1 MSSPIPFAK
10 TLVVAE
16 RGRAC
21 APKRRQTTGT
31 DCCFTP
37 SGPPPDRPDLAT
49 YSQQEQFAL
58 GNAPT
63 WDSPDI
69 LSNFWNPFRL
79 MPEITVTVRNLSPSA
94 TAVNG
99 QVMLSTAT
107 FGIGNPRTPLGSQ
120 LVTLAPGQQTNLVFP
135 LPQAVLNAAEQRIAL
150 NVRLVHP
157 YDAKAIN
164 NLGSQL
170 LADAYTSKVG
180 RNITVQ
186 FPLVNPQSAAQ
197 HVTLQALPNLLSATV
212 TPVNPLLGPAQQVM
226 ATLHMLVP
234 AALHGTAAAP
244 VRADVTIVGRDGVG
258 ALIDGLT
265 YVIWVDD

>member
-1 MSSPIPFAK
+1 MNLRIKVPGVLS
-10 TLVVAE
+10 VAE
-16 RGRAC
+16 RGRTC
-21 APKRRQTTGT
+21 VPKRRQQTGT

-37 SGPPPDRPDLAT
+37 AGPPPDRPDLAT

-58 GNAPT
+58 GNVPT

-69 LSNFWNPFRL
+69 LSNYWSPFRL

-99 QVMLSTAT
+99 QVLLSVAT
-107 FGIGNPRTPLGSQ
+107 FGIGNPRTQIGSQ
-120 LVTLAPGQQTNLVFP
+120 FVTLAPGHQTSLLFP
-135 LPQAVLNAAEQRIAL
+135 LPQAILKATEQRIAV

-157 YDAKAIN
+157 YDGNAIN
-164 NLGSQL
+164 NLGAQL
-170 LADAYTSKVG
+170 LADAYTSKAG
-180 RNITVQ
+180 RNISVQ
-186 FPLVNPQSAAQ
+186 FPVVNPLSAAQ
-197 HVTLQALPNLLSATV
+197 HVALETLPNLLSATV
-212 TPVNPLLGPAQQVM
+212 TPVNPLLGPAQQIM
-226 ATLHMLVP
+226 ATLHMQVP

-244 VRADVTIVGRDGVG
+244 VRADVTVVGRDGGG